1 MIEHGARKPD
11 LCRKLLLVAVLAAF
25 CQPNVAQS
33 QAAPQ
38 AAKAAVQVPEFEV
51 ASIKPNASGVRM
63 ERVMFTPDG
72 FSTTNIP
79 LDFLVSHAYGISRD
93 LISGGPNWIV
103 SSRYDVEAKVAGADV
118 AEWQRLDPSQ
128 RNSMLQPL
136 LADRFKLK
144 VHKETKLRPIYEL
157 VIAKNGPK
165 LKEAKPGDTGTKG
178 TNRVSR
184 PGMTL
189 IAPRQGIPIAML
201 ADRLSEILHRT
212 IVDKTGLTGKYD
224 ITLEWA
230 SEDGPAPMPPGPG
243 GDQRRTDSA
252 PPPDTGPSI
261 FTAIQEQ
268 LGLKLQSTKGPVE
281 TLVIDH
287 VEQLSEN

>member
-38 AAKAAVQVPEFEV
+38 AAKAAAKVPEFEV
-51 ASIKPNASGVRM
+51 ASNASGLG
-63 ERVMFTPDG
+63 VMRFIFTLDG
-72 FSTTNIP
+72 CSATNIS
-79 LDFLVSHAYGISRD
+79 LDFLVSNAYGISRD

-118 AEWQRLDPSQ
+118 AEWHRLDLSQ

-230 SEDGPAPMPPGPG
+230 SEDGPAPMPPVPG
-243 GDQRRTDSA
+243 EDQRRNRQRT
-252 PPPDTGPSI
+252 PSRYWALD
-261 FTAIQEQ
+261 FHGNSRAAWPKAAI
-268 LGLKLQSTKGPVE
+268 
-281 TLVIDH
+281 D
-287 VEQLSEN
+287 

>member
-11 LCRKLLLVAVLAAF
+11 LCRTLLLVAVLAAF
-25 CQPNVAQS
+25 LQPNVAQS

-38 AAKAAVQVPEFEV
+38 AAQAAAKVPEFEV

-63 ERVMFTPDG
+63 QRVMFTPDG
-72 FSTTNIP
+72 FSATNIP
-79 LDFLVSHAYGISRD
+79 LDFLVSDAYGISRD

-118 AEWQRLDPSQ
+118 AEWHRLDPRQ
-128 RNSMLQPL
+128 RNSMLLPL

-144 VHKETKLRPIYEL
+144 VHKETKLRPIYKL

-189 IAPRQGIPIAML
+189 IAPRQGVPIAML

-252 PPPDTGPSI
+252 PPPDTGPSL

-268 LGLKLQSTKGPVE
+268 LGLELQSTKGPVE
-281 TLVIDH
+281 TLVMDH